1 MMKAMT
7 AVPVKVRRQYD
18 ATFKREAVANWL
30 GSGKSAEVVAHE
42 LGLSPGRLFAWHS
55 LLGPP
60 VREVRAAAGFRAY
73 EATTYMFSI
82 IRGSLSIAD
91 IETHLLKPIERS
103 ELAKLHQAALD
114 EAPYLRRRAQ
124 AVIFYRS
131 GISLEAIMRVL
142 ILSRNALKRYVRSF
156 DAGGVDGL
164 LERRHWKR
172 GTKAENPKLREL
184 VLSVIHSP
192 PSRFGFNR
200 TSWTIKLMKEA
211 LRAKGYLIGRNV
223 IPRIIKA
230 EGYGFWKAKVCL
242 TSNDPDYE
250 QKVKKITGIL
260 AKLKADEK
268 FFSIDEF
275 GPFAV
280 KMQGGRSYMKA
291 GQVRVVPQFQKS
303 KGVLILTGALE
314 LSENQVTHFYSAH
327 KNTDEM
333 VKLLD
338 VLLEKYADQSRI
350 YLSWDAASWH
360 ASKRFYARVK
370 EINSSKY
377 RAAHNCP
384 RVKLAPLP
392 SRAQF
397 LNVIESVFSGMAQ
410 SVIHNSDYQSVAEAI
425 AAIDRHFAERNQA
438 FKDNPKRA
446 GGKIWGDEI
455 VVPKFSEANNCKHQR
470 YMNVR

>member
-1 MMKAMT
+1 MT
-7 AVPVKVRRQYD
+7 AVRVKVRRQFD
-18 ATFKREAVANWL
+18 ATFKREAVAKWL
-30 GSGKSAEVVAHE
+30 ASGKSAEVVAHE
-42 LGLSPGRLFAWHS
+42 LGLSPDRLFAWRS

-60 VREVRAAAGFRAY
+60 VREVRATAGFKTY
-73 EATTYMFSI
+73 EATTFMLRI

-91 IETHLLKPIERS
+91 IETHFLKPVGRS
-103 ELAKLHQAALD
+103 ELAKLRQAALD
-114 EAPYLRRRAQ
+114 ELHYLRRSAQ

-131 GISLEAIMRVL
+131 GINLEAIMRFL
-142 ILSRNALKRYVRSF
+142 ILSRNAVKRYIRSF
-156 DAGGVDGL
+156 EAGGADGL

-172 GTKAENPKLREL
+172 GTKPENPKLREV
-184 VLSVIHSP
+184 VLS
-192 PSRFGFNR
+192 
-200 TSWTIKLMKEA
+200 IKLMKEA
-211 LRAKGYLIGRNV
+211 LQSKGYLIGKNN
-223 IPRIIKA
+223 ISRIVKA

-250 QKVKKITGIL
+250 QKVKKITSIL

-280 KMQGGRSYMKA
+280 RMQGGRSYMKT

-303 KGVLILTGALE
+303 KGVLILTAALE
-314 LSENQVTHFYSAH
+314 LSKNQVTHFYSAH

-338 VLLEKYADQSRI
+338 RLLEKYADQSRI
-350 YLSWDAASWH
+350 YLSWDAASWR
-360 ASKRFYARVK
+360 ASKKFYARVK
-370 EINSSKY
+370 EINSTKY
-377 RAAHNCP
+377 RAVHKCP

-397 LNVIESVFSGMAQ
+397 LNVIESVFSGMAKA
-410 SVIHNSDYQSVAEAI
+410 VIHNSDYQSVAEAV
-425 AAIDRHFAERNQA
+425 AAIDRHFAERNQE
-438 FKDNPKRA
+438 FKDQPKRA

-455 VVPKFSEANNCKHQR
+455 VVPKFSEANNCKAQR
-470 YMNVR
+470 YMNSR